1 MKMVMAI
8 IRHERL
14 QEVQDV
20 LDECGVSGVT
30 VTEVKGC
37 GAQRGYTEKYRGTAV
52 HISLRPRLK
61 IEAVMRAE
69 IVKTVV
75 DKLAVAARTGEV
87 GDGKIFVIDIEDAVR
102 IRTGEHGAETVQ
114 HAERA
119 ISCRST
125 LGSGWRCPGNR
136 PCGRPSCRL

>member
-37 GAQRGYTEKYRGTAV
+37 GAQRGYTEKYRGAAV

-61 IEAVMRAE
+61 VEAVMQAQ

-75 DKLAVAARTGEV
+75 DKLAEAARTGDHGEV
-87 GDGKIFVIDIEDAVR
+87 GDGKIFVIDVEDAIR

-114 HAERA
+114 HAQRA
-119 ISCRST
+119 MW
-125 LGSGWRCPGNR
+125 GH
-136 PCGRPSCRL
+136 

>member
-1 MKMVMAI
+1 MKMVMAV

-30 VTEVKGC
+30 VSEVKGC

-52 HISLRPRLK
+52 HISLIPRLK
-61 IEAVMRAE
+61 IEAVMRDE

-75 DKLAVAARTGEV
+75 DKMATAARTGEV

-119 ISCRST
+119 MW
-125 LGSGWRCPGNR
+125 GH
-136 PCGRPSCRL
+136 

>member
-1 MKMVMAI
+1 MKMIVAI

-37 GAQRGYTEKYRGTAV
+37 GAQRGYSESYRGTRV
-52 HISLRPRLK
+52 NISLRPRIK
-61 IEAVMRAE
+61 IEAVMQTE
-69 IVKTVV
+69 IVERVV
-75 DKLAVAARTGEV
+75 TMIVEAARTGEV
-87 GDGKIFVIDIEDAVR
+87 GDGKVFVLPVEEAVR
-102 IRTGEHGAETVQ
+102 IRTGESGPETVQ

-119 ISCRST
+119 MW
-125 LGSGWRCPGNR
+125 GH
-136 PCGRPSCRL
+136 

>member
-1 MKMVMAI
+1 MKMVVAI

-37 GAQRGYTEKYRGTAV
+37 GAQRGYSESYRGTRV
-52 HISLRPRLK
+52 NISLRPRIK
-61 IEAVMRAE
+61 IEAVMQSE
-69 IVKTVV
+69 IVERVV
-75 DKLAVAARTGEV
+75 SMIVEAARTGEV
-87 GDGKIFVIDIEDAVR
+87 GDGKVFVLPVEEAVR
-102 IRTGEHGAETVQ
+102 IRTGESGPETVR

-119 ISCRST
+119 MW
-125 LGSGWRCPGNR
+125 GH
-136 PCGRPSCRL
+136 

>member
-37 GAQRGYTEKYRGTAV
+37 GAQRGYTEKYRGAAV

-61 IEAVMRAE
+61 VEAVMQAQ

-75 DKLAVAARTGEV
+75 DKLAEAARTGDHGEV
-87 GDGKIFVIDIEDAVR
+87 GDGKIFVIDVEDAIR
-102 IRTGEHGAETVQ
+102 IRTGEHGPETVQ
-114 HAERA
+114 HSERA
-119 ISCRST
+119 MW
-125 LGSGWRCPGNR
+125 GH
-136 PCGRPSCRL
+136 

>member
-37 GAQRGYTEKYRGTAV
+37 GAQRGYTEQYRGSAV
-52 HISLRPRLK
+52 NISLRPRLK
-61 IEAVMRAE
+61 VEAVMRTE
-69 IVKTVV
+69 IVDRVV
-75 DKLAVAARTGEV
+75 DMMAGAARTGESGEI
-87 GDGKIFVIDIEDAVR
+87 GDGKIFVLDVEQAVR
-102 IRTGEHGAETVQ
+102 IRTGERGPETVQ
-114 HAERA
+114 HAHRA
-119 ISCRST
+119 MW
-125 LGSGWRCPGNR
+125 GH
-136 PCGRPSCRL
+136 

>member
-20 LDECGVSGVT
+20 LDECGVSGIT

-52 HISLRPRLK
+52 HISLIPRLK

-75 DKLAVAARTGEV
+75 DKMAAAARTGEV
-87 GDGKIFVIDIEDAVR
+87 GDGKIFVLDIEDAVR
-102 IRTGEHGAETVQ
+102 IRTGERGAETVQ

-119 ISCRST
+119 MW
-125 LGSGWRCPGNR
+125 GH
-136 PCGRPSCRL
+136 

>member
-1 MKMVMAI
+1 MTSANGSGLAMQMVVAI

-37 GAQRGYTEKYRGTAV
+37 GAQGGYTETYRGRAV

-61 IEAVMRAE
+61 IEAVMRRRSS
-69 IVKTVV
+69 
-75 DKLAVAARTGEV
+75 ARWWTSSRSRAGPGAGRWATARSSSSGSRTPCASAPVNPARKRSGRKSGGE
-87 GDGKIFVIDIEDAVR
+87 
-102 IRTGEHGAETVQ
+102 
-114 HAERA
+114 
-119 ISCRST
+119 
-125 LGSGWRCPGNR
+125 
-136 PCGRPSCRL
+136 

>member
-37 GAQRGYTEKYRGTAV
+37 GAQRGDTEKYRGTAV
-52 HISLRPRLK
+52 HISLIPRLK
-61 IEAVMRAE
+61 VEAVMRDE
-69 IVKTVV
+69 IVGKVV
-75 DKLAVAARTGEV
+75 DKLAVAARTGKGEV
-87 GDGKIFVIDIEDAVR
+87 GDGKIFVIDVEDAVR
-102 IRTGEHGAETVQ
+102 IRTGEHGPETVQ

-119 ISCRST
+119 MW
-125 LGSGWRCPGNR
+125 GH
-136 PCGRPSCRL
+136 